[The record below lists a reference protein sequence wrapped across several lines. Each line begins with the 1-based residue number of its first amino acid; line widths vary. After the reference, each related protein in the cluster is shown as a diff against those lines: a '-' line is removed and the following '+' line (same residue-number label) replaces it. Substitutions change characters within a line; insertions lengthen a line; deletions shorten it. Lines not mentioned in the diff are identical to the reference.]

1 MFDSAVP
8 FPQLLLGHQLPRPE
22 WQNSRQVTHQVGC
35 RKSCDTRVLS
45 RWYLDGHTQIE
56 LSDVQLDGS
65 STPFASACASARGQT
80 LSPPSGGGC
89 PDRRRRACCRR
100 RQACACGA
108 QHGLSLDRAPC
119 SLADGKRSGR
129 PRMTPALTHAVQQ
142 ILARIPV
149 AAHLATYLV
158 RLCPFIG
165 GDSGAPIGWRS
176 G

>member
-1 MFDSAVP
+1 MD
-8 FPQLLLGHQLPRPE
+8 
-22 WQNSRQVTHQVGC
+22 
-35 RKSCDTRVLS
+35 
-45 RWYLDGHTQIE
+45 TQIE
-56 LSDVQLDGS
+56 LSDVELDGA
-65 STPFASACASARGQT
+65 STPFVSACASARRQT

-149 AAHLATYLV
+149 AAHLATYLALLWQFFRFHRY
-158 RLCPFIG
+158 RLRF
-165 GDSGAPIGWRS
+165 AFPIRNSYPTDIPRKVPLNCQGSVSVSVSIRPAS
-176 G
+176 TPR